1 VSAGHSPTVVKIG
14 GSLAEGRRLT
24 SIIDIVGSA
33 RRACVIVPGGGAFA
47 DAVRVAY
54 KKHRLPEVTAHRMA
68 LLAMHQTG
76 MMLVAMHARFVAA
89 ETMAGIHKALAESRI
104 PVWLPLKLA
113 DADKTIS
120 ADWNTT
126 SDALAARLAERLGNA
141 QLLIVKSCRVARS
154 DTAQQL
160 VRKKIVDPAFAEI
173 VERSQLNWRVLGAGD
188 EAELAQLLGSR
199 RRSGRRVPTKRA
211 IAPRR

>member
-1 VSAGHSPTVVKIG
+1 VSAKNSPTVVKIG
-14 GSLAEGRRLT
+14 GSLAEGRRLA
-24 SIIDIVGSA
+24 SIIHIVGAA
-33 RRACVIVPGGGAFA
+33 RRACVVVPGGGSFA

-76 MMLVAMHARFVAA
+76 IMLAAMHARFVAV
-89 ETMAGIHKALAESRI
+89 ETMADIHKALAESRI

-113 DADKTIS
+113 DADKSIS
-120 ADWNTT
+120 ADWSTT

-141 QLLIVKSCRVARS
+141 SLVVVKSCRVGRT
-154 DTAQQL
+154 DTAEQL
-160 VRKKIVDPAFAEI
+160 VRKGIVDPAFAEI
-173 VERSQLNWRVLGAGD
+173 VERSHLDWCVLGAGN
-188 EAELAQLLGSR
+188 EAELAQQLQSR